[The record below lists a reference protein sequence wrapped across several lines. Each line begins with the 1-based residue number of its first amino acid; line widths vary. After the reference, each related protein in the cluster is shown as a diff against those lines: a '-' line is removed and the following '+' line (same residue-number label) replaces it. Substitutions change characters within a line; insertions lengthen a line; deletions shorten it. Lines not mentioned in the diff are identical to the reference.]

1 MKASILSVEKQD
13 FPLKDIYDNEN
24 ENLSNFE
31 ALEQV
36 KNNKMPA
43 QCLDLSALQWIPAS
57 WLVNLCALCCK
68 LNGWTW
74 DTLQALTSSSS
85 L

>member
-43 QCLDLSALQWIPAS
+43 QCLDLSALQ
-57 WLVNLCALCCK
+57 
-68 LNGWTW
+68 
-74 DTLQALTSSSS
+74 
-85 L
+85 